1 MKFIEPTAEELG
13 YLRPDPILWEQ
24 ELDVRPEAAQ
34 ALEAAVGRR
43 SGKLYW
49 KSTFGHLYALELADL
64 GRGRP
69 SMAMVYGYWD
79 RYEPRPP
86 EHEIHLD
93 LLDFLLWFAEET
105 GTADPKLVERLARI
119 GKNAS
124 LLTWPESS
132 VLRTADDRFS
142 DLPDFH
148 YEPHYTEVEGLRM
161 AYVESGSG
169 NPILMLHGEPTW
181 GFLYR
186 RMIPR
191 LASSGRAIVPDLIG
205 FGRSDKPLQANA
217 YSYKAQVRWMRRF
230 IEKLDLHDIVLVC
243 QDWGGSIGLRVLAEI
258 PERFKALVAMNTG
271 ITPGVKSHQA
281 FDAWRFYSQRAWELD
296 IPYLVQSALK
306 RRKLTLAEAAAYG
319 APFPSREYQ
328 TCALIFPRLVPIRWD
343 QPGAYDNRV
352 AIERLKMLDLP
363 VLLLWGEE
371 DAITRPSEAFLR
383 KLFRNVAPPS
393 LVSGAGHFIQEDA
406 GEEAAEKI
414 SAWLKK

>member
-124 LLTWPESS
+124 LLTWP
-132 VLRTADDRFS
+132 
-142 DLPDFH
+142 
-148 YEPHYTEVEGLRM
+148 
-161 AYVESGSG
+161 
-169 NPILMLHGEPTW
+169 
-181 GFLYR
+181 
-186 RMIPR
+186 
-191 LASSGRAIVPDLIG
+191 
-205 FGRSDKPLQANA
+205 
-217 YSYKAQVRWMRRF
+217 
-230 IEKLDLHDIVLVC
+230 
-243 QDWGGSIGLRVLAEI
+243 
-258 PERFKALVAMNTG
+258 
-271 ITPGVKSHQA
+271 
-281 FDAWRFYSQRAWELD
+281 
-296 IPYLVQSALK
+296 
-306 RRKLTLAEAAAYG
+306 
-319 APFPSREYQ
+319 
-328 TCALIFPRLVPIRWD
+328 
-343 QPGAYDNRV
+343 
-352 AIERLKMLDLP
+352 
-363 VLLLWGEE
+363 
-371 DAITRPSEAFLR
+371 
-383 KLFRNVAPPS
+383 
-393 LVSGAGHFIQEDA
+393 
-406 GEEAAEKI
+406 
-414 SAWLKK
+414 